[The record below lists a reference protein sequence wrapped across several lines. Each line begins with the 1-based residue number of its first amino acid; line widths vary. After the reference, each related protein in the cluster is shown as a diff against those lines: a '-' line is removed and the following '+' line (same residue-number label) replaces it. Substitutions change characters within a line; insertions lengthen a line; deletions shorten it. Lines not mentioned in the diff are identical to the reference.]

1 MMRGSADMNDV
12 IIDVDMLFKRIYK
25 SMSVL
30 ECRKCV
36 PMRGP
41 RTMMVVDHKGHTRT
55 GATQAV
61 PTRGVKNR
69 GG

>member
-1 MMRGSADMNDV
+1 MMRGSADINDV
-12 IIDVDMLFKRIYK
+12 IIDVNMLFKRICK
-25 SMSVL
+25 SIRVL

-41 RTMMVVDHKGHTRT
+41 RTMMVVDHKGNTRT

-61 PTRGVKNR
+61 PTRRVKNQ